1 MLLDLL
7 VEAGVKRVAPRLFGS
22 LRQLDADCLCRS
34 NGLRVVGDRTKINA
48 DILLDSV
55 YHRQPRPAGGQID
68 RFAHPVQLIGSE
80 VFLGEGGVNALGD
93 VHHVVEIGVGLIE
106 FNRGEFGVVLG
117 VHALVAEDAADLIH
131 AIHAADDQ
139 ALQRQFSRN
148 THIHIDVERIVVR
161 DERTRCR
168 TAGDGIENGRFN
180 LDIAHIIQIVP
191 QMLDELRTDNKIPLD
206 LRVHDQVNIALTI
219 ACFLVGQS
227 VEFLGQR
234 QQGLG
239 QQRDFLCTHRHFA
252 ALRTEDFT
260 LDADDI
266 SDVVFLEAVILGL
279 VHLVLAGVKL
289 DAACFVLQIAEGH
302 LAHAAL
308 GHEPAR
314 DRDGLALHLVKMI
327 FDLLRGRGA
336 DEAGDGKRVHAL
348 CLQLREFF
356 TANLD
361 LVADAYLRSR
371 VLLIP
376 VFLFHSYPLF
386 LIRYFSTVRILYLST
401 PMGASTSTM
410 SPTLW
415 PSSALPNGES
425 SEMRHSMGLASCEP
439 TMA

>member
-7 VEAGVKRVAPRLFGS
+7 VEAGVKRIAPRLFGG
-22 LRQLDADCLCRS
+22 LRQLDADRFRCRNS
-34 NGLRVVGDRTKINA
+34 LRVVGDRTKINA
-48 DILLDSV
+48 DILLDSI
-55 YHRQPRPAGGQID
+55 YHRQSRPAGGQID
-68 RFAHPVQLIGSE
+68 RFAHPFQFIGSE

-93 VHHVVEIGVGLIE
+93 VHHVVEIGVGLVE
-106 FNRGEFGVVLG
+106 LDRGEFGVVLG

-131 AIHAADDQ
+131 AVHAADDQ
-139 ALQRQFSRN
+139 ALQRKLGRD
-148 THIHIDVERIVVR
+148 THIHIDIERIVVR
-161 DERTRCR
+161 DKGSCR
-168 TAGDGIENGRFN
+168 RAARDGIENGRFD
-180 LDIAHIIQIVP
+180 LDIAHIVQIIP
-191 QMLDELRTDNKIPLD
+191 QMLDKLRTDDEIPLD
-206 LRVHDQVNIALTI
+206 LRVHDQIDIAL
-219 ACFLVGQS
+219 AVARLLVGQA
-227 VEFLGQR
+227 VELLGQR

-239 QQRDFLCTHRHFA
+239 QQRDFLCAHRHFA

-289 DAACFVLQIAEGH
+289 DAAGLVLQIAKAD